1 LVLNMHLDLLI
12 RHGLIVDGT
21 GAPAFTADVGITD
34 GRVVYIGLLP
44 EGVSAAREI
53 DATGKV
59 VAPGFID
66 IHSHSDFVL
75 ADPAHEEILGCFLR
89 QGITTLVT
97 GNCGFAPAPANP
109 AFRAEM
115 QDYTSFL
122 RSRGSVADW
131 PTMGDYLDTLTE
143 QGVALNVV
151 PLAAHGA
158 LRIATMGF
166 AKREPDAAELRHMTD
181 LLAEALDAGV
191 YGMSAGLAY
200 APGMYAD
207 TAEITRLAS
216 SVGKRDGLFTCH
228 SRGLSETLV
237 NAVSEVVDV
246 AAQGGVRTQFSHL
259 CALGEANWPRIGLAI
274 DTLEAARSRGVDIA
288 TDCQAYIAGNTTL
301 AALLPPWALEGGMDA
316 VVERLTDRDTR
327 ALIRRAVEDELPQW
341 PTASGGWTDNMI
353 ASLGYDNIWLLTI
366 GSSQFKAFEG
376 MSLAEFAA
384 QIGKEPFD
392 ATADL
397 VVADRG
403 ETMMLVVGSAG
414 STRSDAPLREILAL
428 PYTVLETDAI
438 VTGEGKPNR
447 GALGAYPRM
456 LGHFVRD
463 EALLSLEQAVY
474 QMTGLAADRI
484 GISDAGRLRA
494 GCAADVVI
502 FDLAEVADTTTY
514 LDTTSAPRGI
524 EYVLVNGNAVV
535 DKGEYR
541 PSRSGRVYR
550 KV

>member
-1 LVLNMHLDLLI
+1 MRLDLLI
-12 RHGLIVDGT
+12 RGGLVVDGT
-21 GAPAFTADVGITD
+21 GAPAFTADVGIT
-34 GRVVYIGLLP
+34 GGHIVYVGVLP
-44 EGVSAAREI
+44 EGITAHREI

-75 ADPAHEEILGCFLR
+75 ADPAHEDILGCFLR
-89 QGITTLVT
+89 QGITTMVT

-109 AFRAEM
+109 EFGAEM
-115 QDYTSFL
+115 RDYTSFL
-122 RSRGSVADW
+122 RSRGSVTGWA
-131 PTMGDYLDTLTE
+131 TMGAYLDTLTE

-166 AKREPDAAELRHMTD
+166 AKRDPDAAELRQLGR
-181 LLAEALDAGV
+181 LLDEALDAGV

-200 APGMYAD
+200 APGMYAG
-207 TAEITRLAS
+207 TAEITRLAT
-216 SVGKRDGLFTCH
+216 SVGRRDGLFTCH

-237 NAVSEVVDV
+237 DAVSEVVDI
-246 AAQGGVRTQFSHL
+246 AAHGDVRTQFSHL

-274 DTLEAARSRGVDIA
+274 DTLQSARSRGIDIA

-316 VVERLTDRDTR
+316 VVGRLADSGSR
-327 ALIRRAVEDELPQW
+327 ALIRHAIDNERPQW
-341 PTASGGWTDNMI
+341 PTPAGGWTDNMI
-353 ASLGYDNIWLLTI
+353 ASLGYDNIVLLTI
-366 GSSQFKAFEG
+366 GSNRFKEFEG
-376 MSLAEFAA
+376 MSLAEFATR
-384 QIGKEPFD
+384 IGKDPFD
-392 ATADL
+392 ATMEL

-414 STRSDAPLREILAL
+414 SLRSDAPLREVLRL
-428 PYTVLETDAI
+428 PYTALETDAI

-447 GALGAYPRM
+447 GAVGAYPRM

-463 EALLSLEQAVY
+463 EGLLSLEQAIH
-474 QMTGLAADRI
+474 QMTGLAADRV
-484 GISDAGRLRA
+484 GLSDVGRLRA
-494 GCAADVVI
+494 GGAADVVV
-502 FDLAEVADTTTY
+502 FDLAEIADTTTY
-514 LDTTSAPRGI
+514 LDSVAAPRGI
-524 EYVLVNGNAVV
+524 EYVLVNGTAVL
-535 DKGEYR
+535 DQGKYH

-550 KV
+550 KA